1 MTVLAALPRSYAA
14 VGDPTTPALT
24 RPSIRNMN
32 PAARSPVDRGVV
44 PQTMFRSGLRRTPPP
59 IDNTSELI
67 VTGHIGGGKHF
78 RGVLPYNALSDF
90 SGRIDESTILLDSFL
105 RRSGGSGE
113 GGRYLYTGDP
123 TPFYSQTGS
132 VTISRF
138 ESPRII
144 TPPTTRLEG
153 RADATTS
160 VPGLQDV
167 SELARP
173 TTDIPGM
180 RFLPLGRNLEEME
193 EQLNLKDEEID
204 EAKYRQEMEKLR
216 QDLAEADRK
225 AAELKEKLLVE
236 DKPPKVLETPPKP
249 PVETLVQKP
258 KTEPEAEEQL
268 PESEQYPK
276 PDKPSEKI
284 PDRSESRRP
293 EVQPPR
299 LIVGK
304 TPGPPG
310 GEEEG
315 TEDETAV
322 SGRRKDIHDMEA
334 YAGDRLRII
343 AKGILG
349 EHEDFASLAAEK
361 YEHYMAVGL
370 GYLRKGRHY
379 RAADAFSLAAA
390 YRPDMPRAAAFKS
403 YALFAAGE
411 YVSSALFL
419 SKALEAQGGLAAAK
433 IDMESVFG
441 DNELLDNRIN
451 DLGQWA
457 ERTGSWELQFL
468 LAYYYRQ
475 TGRTAEAAAAINS
488 AAEKAPDSAAVA
500 ALKAAI
506 E

>member
-1 MTVLAALPRSYAA
+1 
-14 VGDPTTPALT
+14 
-24 RPSIRNMN
+24 MN

-44 PQTMFRSGLRRTPPP
+44 PQTMFRSGLRRSPAP

-90 SGRIDESTILLDSFL
+90 GGRLDQSTILLDSFL
-105 RRSGGSGE
+105 RRYGGGGE
-113 GGRYLYTGDP
+113 GGRYLYTGEP

-132 VTISRF
+132 VTMSRF
-138 ESPRII
+138 GSPRII
-144 TPPTTRLEG
+144 TPPVTRLGG
-153 RADATTS
+153 RVDDTQA
-160 VPGLQDV
+160 VPALPDV
-167 SELARP
+167 AEIAKP

-180 RFLPLGRNLEEME
+180 RFFPLGRNLEETE
-193 EQLNLKDEEID
+193 RRFNLQRAEID
-204 EAKYRQEMEKLR
+204 EARYRQEMEKLR
-216 QDLAEADRK
+216 QDLDDAGRK
-225 AAELKEKLLVE
+225 AEELKQKLLVK
-236 DKPPKVLETPPKP
+236 DKAEQPPEALQKLPAERPKQP
-249 PVETLVQKP
+249 P
-258 KTEPEAEEQL
+258 KTEPEPETEPEEEVL
-268 PESEQYPK
+268 EGDKYGEPGK
-276 PDKPSEKI
+276 PAGKI
-284 PDRSESRRP
+284 PDSSGTRRSAAESPRRIVDKMLALPGETDSGIEDQTAPSES
-293 EVQPPR
+293 
-299 LIVGK
+299 GK
-304 TPGPPG
+304 
-310 GEEEG
+310 
-315 TEDETAV
+315 DL
-322 SGRRKDIHDMEA
+322 RDMEA
-334 YAGDRLRII
+334 YSGGRLRII

-349 EHEDFASLAAEK
+349 EHDNFASLAAEK

-370 GYLRKGRHY
+370 GCLRQGRHY

-433 IDMESVFG
+433 IDMEAVFG
-441 DNELLDNRIN
+441 DKDLLDNRIN

-457 ERTGSWELQFL
+457 ERTGAWELEFL
-468 LAYYYRQ
+468 LAYYCRQ

-506 E
+506 D